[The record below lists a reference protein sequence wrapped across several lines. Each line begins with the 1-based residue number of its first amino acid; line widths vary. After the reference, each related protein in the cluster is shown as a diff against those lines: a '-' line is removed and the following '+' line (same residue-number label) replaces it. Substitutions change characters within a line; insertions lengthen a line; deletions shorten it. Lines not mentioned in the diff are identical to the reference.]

1 MSATHDTTKDIATK
15 TAGKPAEME
24 LDTHELESTK
34 AEPVL
39 TPTKPRA
46 VVGQPDTP
54 NTATKKKTRTT
65 VFITSARAGAGKTAG
80 QRCDLTEELVVANK
94 DTMDK
99 IKSSPLRMKEQGL
112 LKLIFDVKDTNESMA
127 SLHGEVHVAKAGF
140 DGAATTFVLPKTA
153 NAGAFIHEW
162 QSSVALY
169 NHVAQQVNVETNEE
183 VQKELEASL
192 GKWPLPFVESEVA
205 YETSVDRFKK
215 TMPECADSCAVNLS
229 VNISNATLIVKTI
242 EWMRLCMDKT

>member
-1 MSATHDTTKDIATK
+1 
-15 TAGKPAEME
+15 ME

-99 IKSSPLRMKEQGL
+99 IKSYL
-112 LKLIFDVKDTNESMA
+112 T
-127 SLHGEVHVAKAGF
+127 
-140 DGAATTFVLPKTA
+140 LPY
-153 NAGAFIHEW
+153 
-162 QSSVALY
+162 Q
-169 NHVAQQVNVETNEE
+169 
-183 VQKELEASL
+183 
-192 GKWPLPFVESEVA
+192 
-205 YETSVDRFKK
+205 
-215 TMPECADSCAVNLS
+215 
-229 VNISNATLIVKTI
+229 
-242 EWMRLCMDKT
+242 